1 MTVSSIIQKLK
12 YAMKDKT
19 EQLRQKKKK
28 KKDKGSKFYCSKIS
42 KMQ

>member
-28 KKDKGSKFYCSKIS
+28 DKGSKFYCFKIS
-42 KMQ
+42 KMQW